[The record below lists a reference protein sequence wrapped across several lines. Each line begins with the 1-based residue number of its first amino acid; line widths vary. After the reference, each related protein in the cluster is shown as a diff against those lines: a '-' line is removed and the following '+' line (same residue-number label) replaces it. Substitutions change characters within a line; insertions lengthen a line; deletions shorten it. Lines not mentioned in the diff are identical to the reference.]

1 MMSMASTSSCMSF
14 LHVALDYLGS
24 HCGIQLLMHIYSILI
39 LHIISGISFSLNLF
53 VPFMKEC
60 KLSTFFISSY
70 TSWDLGT
77 LKSWVPSD
85 HLFSLIFQ
93 EAKHVY
99 PLFSFLPSLCEFLS
113 APSLHPRPR
122 TCHIEVSLF
131 IFLNWQC
138 CLNFTDTW
146 SVVFLC
152 TIVKTYP
159 CTITLKIIPISEGDW
174 IPILV
179 LNFKSSTNPLLT
191 ELLGWRK
198 PMTEF
203 PLWDQPHF

>member
-1 MMSMASTSSCMSF
+1 MWHWIIWDPTVASSYWCIYTVSSFYILFQASVFFSQPFCSF
-14 LHVALDYLGS
+14 
-24 HCGIQLLMHIYSILI
+24 C
-39 LHIISGISFSLNLF
+39 SL
-53 VPFMKEC
+53 KEC

-131 IFLNWQC
+131 IFLSWQC

-179 LNFKSSTNPLLT
+179 LNFKSSTNPLLI

-203 PLWDQPHF
+203 PLWYQPHF